1 MCTPLWSNK
10 KCRLPYSFKRKQ
22 AFILLLSLAWWKF
35 LLLCTCMHTLCTCMG
50 RGGGAIPAPLPL
62 PSLKSISRK
71 LLHSDTSTYNF
82 RLEKIIVNI
91 QNILKS
97 WVFKNS
103 ADHQKV
109 FVWTNK
115 GKFKLVC
122 RHQGWKE

>member
-1 MCTPLWSNK
+1 MEISVVV
-10 KCRLPYSFKRKQ
+10 Y
-22 AFILLLSLAWWKF
+22 
-35 LLLCTCMHTLCTCMG
+35 MHAHIVYVHG
-50 RGGGAIPAPLPL
+50 GWGGGAIPAPLPL

-82 RLEKIIVNI
+82 RLEKIMVNI

-109 FVWTNK
+109 FV
-115 GKFKLVC
+115 
-122 RHQGWKE
+122 